1 MHPSSDDQTTKAPPR
16 RERDSAQTKQ
26 ALLDAALSLFERNG
40 FDGTGVSE
48 IVQTAGVTK
57 GAFYHHFTSKDEL
70 LQLFHDRFL
79 DALLEQTD
87 GALAQSESPREQLR
101 LLIRANVGN
110 SEQYKAEIT
119 VFFNEYRRLSE
130 RAFAEVK
137 AKRDRYEQA
146 VADVIARGI
155 ERGEFREMLS
165 TQLMAFGVIGM
176 CTWTYRWFNPD
187 GPVSLDAIADMY
199 AASMLDGMRP
209 RT

>member
-1 MHPSSDDQTTKAPPR
+1 MPADDAKTTSTPAPR
-16 RERDSAQTKQ
+16 RERDSAQTRE
-26 ALLDAALSLFERNG
+26 ALLTAALELFERNG
-40 FDGTGVSE
+40 FDATGVNE

-57 GAFYHHFTSKDEL
+57 GAFYHHFTSKDDL

-79 DALLEQTD
+79 DALLAQTEE
-87 GALAQSESPREQLR
+87 ALQQSTSPSEQLR
-101 LLIRANVGN
+101 RLIHANVGN

-130 RAFAEVK
+130 TTFAAIK

-155 ERGEFREMLS
+155 EQGDFRPLVN

-176 CTWTYRWFNPD
+176 CTWTYRWFDPE
-187 GPVSLDAIADMY
+187 GPVSLDAIAEMY
-199 AASMLDGMRP
+199 AGAMLEGLRP
-209 RT
+209 RS